1 MTVSMIEIQ
10 YPVALK
16 VGLDSRKQ
24 ARAAGA
30 KWNSVSKQW
39 EAPNPAALFK
49 CSKWTH
55 RRLGVLWHREWL
67 DVPYSQRH
75 RAKMFNARFDRKY
88 NCWYDPLGSASL
100 SAAGLNPYRL
110 RRQSCYTSS

>member
-1 MTVSMIEIQ
+1 MIEIQ

-30 KWNSVSKQW
+30 KWNSVLKQW
-39 EAPNPAALFK
+39 EAPNPTALFK
-49 CSKWTH
+49 CSRLTH
-55 RRLGVLWHREWL
+55 RRLGVLWQREWL

-75 RAKMFNARFDRKY
+75 RAKMFNAKFDRKY

-110 RRQSCYTSS
+110 RRQSCYTAS